1 MRSLSPEDF
10 LKQAEDRA
18 AEERRAIN
26 KYLGKSNST
35 LSSIREI
42 AMKFP
47 DKDPY
52 LEQSAEANFRVR
64 ILNLLDN
71 VIPIS
76 RPETQ
81 LLEKYIAQLNDLQ
94 LEVARA
100 AARLIPRF
108 DRSRRVEVAELELYM
123 RELAK
128 MTGQLHGLPT
138 GAIRQAEEAT
148 QVVRRIKAQALEL
161 KQLQIT
167 RDSTILESKKLRD
180 EVDGLRE
187 RANIISHSSLFGKID
202 GLDAEIA
209 SLRQRVSEIYA
220 PIVKPIEKFK
230 KLLEDRRSP
239 TLDIVPLL
247 KCVEDPSHLVEFELV
262 EIEKAGQILRGYI
275 ERGELSIKQS
285 RARKALEAISEL
297 SSRVPELRERLGAL
311 LKERTAVLSSRE
323 AMELQAER
331 KGVEDRLRMIEYKL
345 SGLTS
350 SQVYLDAQID
360 RCSLKIQ
367 NLKKE
372 AEMLAESLLTEPV
385 ELSISQC

>member
-1 MRSLSPEDF
+1 MRSLNPES
-10 LKQAEDRA
+10 LLEQAEDSA
-18 AEERRAIN
+18 AEERGAIN
-26 KYLGKSNST
+26 KYLSKSNAT

-47 DKDPY
+47 DKDQYAEP
-52 LEQSAEANFRVR
+52 SAEANFRVK

-76 RPETQ
+76 RPETP
-81 LLEKYIAQLNDLQ
+81 LIEKYIAQLNDLQ

-128 MTGQLHGLPT
+128 MTGQLQGLPM
-138 GAIRQAEEAT
+138 GAIRRAEEAS
-148 QVVRRIKAQALEL
+148 QIVRRIKAQSLEL
-161 KQLQIT
+161 KQFQIT
-167 RDSTILESKKLRD
+167 RDSTTLESQKLRH

-187 RANIISHSSLFGKID
+187 RAKNISRSALACKLD

-209 SLRQRVSEIYA
+209 SLRQGVSELFA
-220 PIVKPIEKFK
+220 PIAKPIEKLK

-239 TLDIVPLL
+239 TLEIMPLL
-247 KCVEDPSHLVEFELV
+247 KCVEDPSHLVELEGAELA
-262 EIEKAGQILRGYI
+262 KAGQILQGYI

-285 RARKALEAISEL
+285 RAKRALEAISEL
-297 SSRVPELRERLGAL
+297 NSRVPVLKEGLGTL
-311 LKERTAVLSSRE
+311 LKGRSEVLSSRE
-323 AMELQAER
+323 AMELNAER
-331 KGVEDRLRMIEYKL
+331 REVDDRIKMIEYKL
-345 SGLTS
+345 SGLAS
-350 SQVYLDAQID
+350 SQANIDAQIE
-360 RCSLKIQ
+360 RCSLRIQ

-372 AEMLAESLLTEPV
+372 AEMLAESILSEPV
-385 ELSISQC
+385 TLTIS

>member
-1 MRSLSPEDF
+1 MRSLSPES
-10 LKQAEDRA
+10 LLEQAEDRA
-18 AEERRAIN
+18 AEERGAIN
-26 KYLGKSNST
+26 KYLGKTNAT

-47 DKDPY
+47 DKDQYAEP
-52 LEQSAEANFRVR
+52 SAEANFRVK

-76 RPETQ
+76 RPETP
-81 LLEKYIAQLNDLQ
+81 LIEKYIVQLNDLQ

-128 MTGQLHGLPT
+128 MTGQLQGLPM
-138 GAIRQAEEAT
+138 GAIRRAEEAS
-148 QVVRRIKAQALEL
+148 QIVRRIKAQSLEL
-161 KQLQIT
+161 KQLQST
-167 RDSTILESKKLRD
+167 RDSTTLESEKLRH

-187 RANIISHSSLFGKID
+187 RAKNISQSALACKLD

-209 SLRQRVSEIYA
+209 GLRQRVSELFA
-220 PIVKPIEKFK
+220 PIAKPMEKLK

-239 TLDIVPLL
+239 TLEIMPLL
-247 KCVEDPSHLVEFELV
+247 DCVEDPSHIVELEGAELA
-262 EIEKAGQILRGYI
+262 KAGQILRGYI

-285 RARKALEAISEL
+285 RAKRALEAISEL
-297 SSRVPELRERLGAL
+297 NSRAPDLKEGLGTL
-311 LKERTAVLSSRE
+311 LKGRTEVLSSRE
-323 AMELQAER
+323 AIELNAER
-331 KGVEDRLRMIEYKL
+331 REVDDKMKMIENKL
-345 SGLTS
+345 SGLAS
-350 SQVYLDAQID
+350 SQANFNAQID
-360 RCSLKIQ
+360 RCSLRIQ

-372 AEMLAESLLTEPV
+372 AEMLAESILSEPV
-385 ELSISQC
+385 TLTIS

>member
-1 MRSLSPEDF
+1 MRSLTPED
-10 LKQAEDRA
+10 LLEQAEERA
-18 AEERRAIN
+18 AEEKKAVI
-26 KYLGKSNST
+26 KYLSRSNAA

-52 LEQSAEANFRVR
+52 AEQSAEANFKVK
-64 ILNLLDN
+64 ILNLLND
-71 VIPIS
+71 VIPLS
-76 RPETQ
+76 NPETP
-81 LLEKYIAQLNDLQ
+81 LMERYIVQLNDLQ

-128 MTGQLHGLPT
+128 TTGQLRSVPT
-138 GAIRQAEEAT
+138 GAIRQAEEAS
-148 QVVRRIKAQALEL
+148 QIVRRIGAQALEL
-161 KQLQIT
+161 KQLQSA
-167 RDSTILESKKLRD
+167 RDSTTFESKKLRD

-187 RANIISHSSLFGKID
+187 RVSILGQSELSGRID
-202 GLDAEIA
+202 GLDAEIL
-209 SLRQRVSEIYA
+209 SLRQRVSEFFA
-220 PIVKPIEKFK
+220 PIAKPIEKLK

-247 KCVEDPSHLVEFELV
+247 QCVEDPTHLLQLEQAEL
-262 EIEKAGQILRGYI
+262 EKAGQILRGYI

-285 RARKALEAISEL
+285 RARRALEAISEL
-297 SSRVPELRERLGAL
+297 GSRVPDLKVRLNSL
-311 LKERTAVLSSRE
+311 LKERIEVLSSRE
-323 AMELQAER
+323 AVELYAKR
-331 KGVEDRLRMIEYKL
+331 KEVEDRIKLIEYKL
-345 SGLTS
+345 GGLTS
-350 SQVYLDAQID
+350 GQASLDAQIE

-372 AEMLAESLLTEPV
+372 TEMLAESILSEPV
-385 ELSISQC
+385 TLTIS